1 MKLAAP
7 TRAEAEAALRRISVR
22 QLAVK
27 LVSEYSF
34 VLSFILLVI
43 IAATVNQ
50 NFFSWA
56 NIQNILV
63 QSCIIG
69 LIALGMSMVIS
80 AGQIDI
86 SVGSQLAFIGGFGV
100 LVLNATG
107 SALVMLAFCAV
118 VGMALGLINGLLITK
133 GGMPSIIATL
143 AMMGAARSIINHFGS
158 GGPFTVDRAYYDSFR
173 QIAAG
178 GVNLFGINIPYM
190 MIIFIAA
197 TVIFHVV
204 MKHTRLG
211 KHIYAV
217 GSNEVSARLS
227 GVNVDAVKTSTFM
240 ITGLMC
246 GIAAVLYASRTTA
259 VAASSAGMMFE
270 LDAIA
275 AVAIGGT
282 AMTGGRGKI
291 FGTFLGVLMFKIISN
306 ILTAADVSTFL
317 TGAFSSAI
325 IVIAV
330 LLQNFQNRKNR

>member
-1 MKLAAP
+1 MKLSAP
-7 TRAEAEAALRRISVR
+7 TKDDLGSAVRRIDVR
-22 QLAVK
+22 KLAMK

-34 VLSFILLVI
+34 VLSFVLLLI
-43 IAATVNQ
+43 IAVSVNQ

-56 NIQNILV
+56 NISNIFV

-86 SVGSQLAFIGGFGV
+86 SVGSQVALIGGFGV

-107 SALVMLAFCAV
+107 SAWVMLLFCAI
-118 VGMALGLINGLLITK
+118 VGSLLGLTNGLLITK

-158 GGPFTVDRAYYDSFR
+158 GGPFTVDREYYDSFR

-178 GVNLFGINIPYM
+178 GITIFGTTIPYM
-190 MIIFIAA
+190 LLIFVAFTI
-197 TVIFHVV
+197 VFHVV

-217 GSNEVSARLS
+217 GSNETSARLS
-227 GVNVDAVKTSTFM
+227 GVNVDAIKTSTFV

-246 GIAAVLYASRTTA
+246 GIAALLYASRTTA
-259 VAASSAGMMFE
+259 VAASSAATMFE